1 MTTWIEALKIWNGKR
16 EGKKYMIPRKGTEE
30 HAQIMSIMKGQQN
43 GKGLV
48 QLGRKAKKEFNDNKE
63 LYKRTKKNLKEA
75 NNTYEATRPLQK
87 KTINNL
93 KRANSAVD
101 KLSMVGLGQGQ
112 SGGEIINPNV
122 DLITEINNLWTGLIG
137 MGMNQTQKKKLKKR
151 IEGGEIDLRDLSL
164 VSRMS
169 RDIMKTQNGG
179 SLQKAVDFATNQP
192 DKFVE
197 FVNKIAQQGGGK
209 KQKGGFLPAFVIP
222 FIPAITTALGAFAT
236 GAAGAAGAA
245 AVDAI
250 IGDGVGL
257 SKTQKK
263 RLKKQQKGGLGWAEM
278 TAVNEVLYPL
288 QAKLPSLDSK
298 TGKAVPPSTPFDFL
312 NIKF

>member
-16 EGKKYMIPRKGTEE
+16 QGKKYMIPRKGTQE
-30 HAQIMSIMKGQQN
+30 HAEVMSIMKGQKN

-48 QLGRKAKKEFNDNKE
+48 QLGRKAPKKK
-63 LYKRTKKNLKEA
+63 
-75 NNTYEATRPLQK
+75 
-87 KTINNL
+87 
-93 KRANSAVD
+93 
-101 KLSMVGLGQGQ
+101 
-112 SGGEIINPNV
+112 GGEIINPNV

-137 MGMNQTQKKKLKKR
+137 MGMTQPQKTRLKKR
-151 IEGGEIDLRDLSL
+151 IDGGMIDPRDISL

-197 FVNKIAQQGGGK
+197 FVNKIAQQGAGRRK
-209 KQKGGFLPAFVIP
+209 HQRGGFLPAFIIP

-250 IGDGVGL
+250 IGDGVHY
-257 SKTQKK
+257 KK
-263 RLKKQQKGGLGWAEM
+263 KPKKQKGGLGWAEM

-288 QAKLPSLDSK
+288 QPKLPSLDTR
-298 TGKAVPPSTPFDFL
+298 TGKVIPPSTPFDFL